1 MVSSVRGIGISYAIL
16 HGPALATV
24 PCVQK
29 NLSHRGRP
37 ARLLAL
43 LGFVLLA
50 AGVTGCNRT
59 KKEDVNATATT
70 IYTRAHKQ
78 IIEGTFEAAAKSYES
93 LEARF
98 PFSNEAR
105 QGRLDIMYAYYRSHA
120 KEQAIDAAD
129 QFIRENPTHPRVDY
143 AYYIKGL
150 VYFERSPNAFE
161 SFFNVDMAQRPPG
174 DARKSFE
181 AFFRLVQLFP
191 QSEYAPDARQRMIY
205 LRNRLAEYEIHVARF
220 YVKRGAYVAALN
232 RCKSV
237 LETYAG
243 SPSERDALFLSA
255 EAYDHLGMK
264 DLADQT
270 QQVIA
275 ATYAG
280 VEATRTTKHWWQRW

>member
-1 MVSSVRGIGISYAIL
+1 MVLRVPTQPSGHRRSSR
-16 HGPALATV
+16 T
-24 PCVQK
+24 
-29 NLSHRGRP
+29 
-37 ARLLAL
+37 LAL
-43 LGFVLLA
+43 ILLCVA
-50 AGVTGCNRT
+50 VAGCNHSRKDDT
-59 KKEDVNATATT
+59 NATATS

-78 IIEGTFEAAAKSYES
+78 ILDGTYEQAAKSYES

-105 QGRLDIMYAYYRSHA
+105 QGRLDIMYAYYRAHQ

-129 QFIRENPTHPRVDY
+129 TFIRENPTHPRVDY

-161 SFFNVDMAQRPPG
+161 KMFDVDMSQRPPG

-191 QSEYAPDARQRMIY
+191 QSEYAPDARQRMVY
-205 LRNRLAEYEIHVARF
+205 LRNRLAEYEIHVARY
-220 YVKRGAYVAALN
+220 YVARGAYVAALN

-237 LETYAG
+237 LELYDG
-243 SPSERDALFLSA
+243 SPSERDALVISS
-255 EAYDHLGMK
+255 ESYRKLGMS

-270 QQVIA
+270 DQVIA
-275 ATYAG
+275 ANFTVSDVPA
-280 VEATRTTKHWWQRW
+280 VKKPWWRAW

>member
-1 MVSSVRGIGISYAIL
+1 MQTS
-16 HGPALATV
+16 
-24 PCVQK
+24 
-29 NLSHRGRP
+29 LSHRRRP
-37 ARLLAL
+37 ILFLLTLLGAAL
-43 LGFVLLA
+43 LTGSLS
-50 AGVTGCNRT
+50 GCNRS

-78 IIEGTFEAAAKSYES
+78 IIDGTYEAAAKSYES

-120 KEQAIDAAD
+120 KEQAVDAAD

-161 SFFNVDMAQRPPG
+161 NFFNVDMAQRPPG

-191 QSEYAPDARQRMIY
+191 QSDYAPDARQRMIY

-243 SPSERDALFLSA
+243 SPSERDALLLSE
-255 EAYDHLGMK
+255 EAYEHLGMN
-264 DLADQT
+264 DLAEQT
-270 QQVIA
+270 QLVIA
-275 ATYAG
+275 ANYTGAQ
-280 VEATRTTKHWWQRW
+280 VQKESKHWWQRW

>member
-1 MVSSVRGIGISYAIL
+1 
-16 HGPALATV
+16 
-24 PCVQK
+24 VQTTP
-29 NLSHRGRP
+29 SHRCCPTRT
-37 ARLLAL
+37 LLTTLAV
-43 LGFVLLA
+43 VLLA
-50 AGVTGCNRT
+50 VGLSACNRT
-59 KKEDVNATATT
+59 KKDDPSATAAS

-78 IIEGTFEAAAKSYES
+78 IIDGTYEAAAKSYES

-105 QGRLDIMYAYYRSHA
+105 QGRLDIMYAYYRSHS

-150 VYFERSPNAFE
+150 VYFERSPNAIE

-191 QSEYAPDARQRMIY
+191 QSDYAPDARQRMIY
-205 LRNRLAEYEIHVARF
+205 LRNRLAEYEINVARF
-220 YVKRGAYVAALN
+220 YVRRGAYVAALN
-232 RCKSV
+232 RCKTV
-237 LETYAG
+237 LENYSG
-243 SPSERDALFLSA
+243 SPMERDALYLSV
-255 EAYDHLGMK
+255 EAYDKLGMK

-275 ATYAG
+275 ANYSAG
-280 VEATRTTKHWWQRW
+280 DAPKSTRHWWQRW